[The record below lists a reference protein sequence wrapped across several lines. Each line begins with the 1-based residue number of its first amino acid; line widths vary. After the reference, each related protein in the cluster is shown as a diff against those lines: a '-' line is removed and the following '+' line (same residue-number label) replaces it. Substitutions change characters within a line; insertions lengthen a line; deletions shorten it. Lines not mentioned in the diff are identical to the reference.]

1 MEIAKS
7 LDDAVS
13 IAMSKVNAEL
23 SAIRKIDYQGLY
35 ASTKTVVPNLNWT
48 AFFYG
53 ESVSMPPV
61 SAGLTSVLKNAEG
74 WELVIEGQ
82 WKEKIQLDEAFKVVA
97 HSRLSPS
104 AKPPATA
111 ATTFG
116 SNDLKTPPPTGGLFS
131 LDELSAHGIVG
142 SFTTTAPEVQLA
154 PKRGRW

>member
-1 MEIAKS
+1 MKSTAAAKS

-82 WKEKIQLDEAFKVVA
+82 WKEKIQLDEVFKVVS
-97 HSRLSPS
+97 HSRVSP
-104 AKPPATA
+104 
-111 ATTFG
+111 
-116 SNDLKTPPPTGGLFS
+116 
-131 LDELSAHGIVG
+131 
-142 SFTTTAPEVQLA
+142 Q
-154 PKRGRW
+154 R